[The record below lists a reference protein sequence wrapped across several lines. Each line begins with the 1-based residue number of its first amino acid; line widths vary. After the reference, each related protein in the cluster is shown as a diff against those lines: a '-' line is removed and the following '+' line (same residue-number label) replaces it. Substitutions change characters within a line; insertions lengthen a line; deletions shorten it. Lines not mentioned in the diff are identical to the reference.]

1 MSLRSRLFNVYW
13 TLRAAIV
20 PNLKYSQ
27 YWYEEALKRYVTP
40 SVEWI
45 EIGCGHSILPSWRA
59 NEERQL
65 VKTCKAIFGIDYDL
79 PSLKAHRNITKKLR
93 GDVTKL
99 PFRSEAFDL
108 VTANMVVEHLDNPDE
123 QFREI
128 SRILKPRGVFL
139 FHTPN
144 AYGYGVILSKFVPE
158 WLKGK
163 LIYLLEGREEH
174 DVFPTHYKANT
185 EAQVKA
191 LAQANGFEVL
201 QLDLIATDAIF
212 AMVPPLAALEL
223 LWIRL
228 LMTPP
233 FRSLRTNL
241 IVALRKLK

>member
-1 MSLRSRLFNVYW
+1 MSLRTRLFNIYW
-13 TLRAAIV
+13 TMRGAIV
-20 PNLKYSQ
+20 PKLRYSQ

-40 SVEWI
+40 SVEWV

-59 NEERQL
+59 NEELQL
-65 VKTCKAIFGIDYDL
+65 VKTCKTIFGIDYDL
-79 PSLKAHRNITKKLR
+79 PSLKAHPNIHKKLR
-93 GDVTKL
+93 GDVTQL
-99 PFRSEAFDL
+99 PFRGEAFDL
-108 VTANMVVEHLDNPDE
+108 VTANMVVEHLDNPGE

-128 SRILKPRGVFL
+128 SRILKAKGVFL

-144 AYGYGVILSKFVPE
+144 AHGYGVILSKVVPE

-185 EAQVKA
+185 EAQVKV

-212 AMVPPLAALEL
+212 AMFPPLAAIEL

-228 LMTPP
+228 LMTPAC
-233 FRSLRTNL
+233 RSLRTNM
-241 IVALRKLK
+241 IVALRKSA

>member
-1 MSLRSRLFNVYW
+1 MSLRTRLFNIYW
-13 TLRAAIV
+13 TLRGAIA
-20 PNLKYSQ
+20 PSLRYSQ
-27 YWYEEALKRYVTP
+27 YWYEEALKRYVGP
-40 SVEWI
+40 SVEWV
-45 EIGCGHSILPSWRA
+45 EIGCGHAILPSWRA

-65 VKTCKAIFGIDYDL
+65 VKNCKAIFGIDYDL
-79 PSLKAHRNITKKLR
+79 FSLKAHPNISKKLR

-108 VTANMVVEHLDNPDE
+108 VTANMVVEHLDKPDE

-128 SRILKPRGVFL
+128 SRILKPKGVFL

-144 AYGYGVILSKFVPE
+144 AYGYGVILSKLVPE

-163 LIYLLEGREEH
+163 LIYLLEGREEQ

-191 LAQANGFEVL
+191 LAKESGFEVL

-212 AMVPPLAALEL
+212 AMFPPLAALEL

-228 LMTPP
+228 LMTQP
-233 FRSLRTNL
+233 FRSIRSNM
-241 IVALRKLK
+241 IVALRKAS

>member
-1 MSLRSRLFNVYW
+1 MNLRSRLFNVYW
-13 TLRAAIV
+13 TLRRLLA
-20 PNLKYSQ
+20 PTLKYSQ
-27 YWYEEALKRYVTP
+27 SWYEDALKRYVTP
-40 SVEWI
+40 SVEWV
-45 EIGCGHSILPSWRA
+45 EIGCGHSILPSWRI

-65 VKTCKAIFGIDYDL
+65 VKTCKAVFGIDYDL
-79 PSLKAHRNITKKLR
+79 PSLKAHRNINKKLR

-108 VTANMVVEHLDNPDE
+108 VTANMVVEHLDNPNE

-128 SRILKPRGVFL
+128 SRILKPKGVFL

-185 EAQVKA
+185 ESQVKA
-191 LAQANGFEVL
+191 LAQANGFEIL
-201 QLDLIATDAIF
+201 QLDLNATDAIF
-212 AMVPPLAALEL
+212 AMIPPLAALEL

-228 LMTPP
+228 LMTQP
-233 FRSLRTNL
+233 FRRLRTNM
-241 IVALRKLK
+241 IVALRKLP

>member
-1 MSLRSRLFNVYW
+1 MSLRTRLFNIYW
-13 TLRAAIV
+13 TLRSAIV
-20 PNLKYSQ
+20 PTLRYSQ
-27 YWYEEALKRYVTP
+27 YSYEESLKRYVGT
-40 SVEWI
+40 SVEWV
-45 EIGCGHSILPSWRA
+45 EIGCGHSILPSWRS
-59 NEERQL
+59 NEELQL

-108 VTANMVVEHLDNPDE
+108 VTANMVVEHLDNPND
-123 QFREI
+123 QFKEI
-128 SRILKPRGVFL
+128 SRILKPKGVFL

-144 AYGYGVILSKFVPE
+144 AYGYGVILSKIVPE

-185 EAQVKA
+185 ESQVMA
-191 LAQANGFEVL
+191 LAQANGFEIL
-201 QLDLIATDAIF
+201 QLDLIPTDAIF
-212 AMVPPLAALEL
+212 AMVPPLATLEL

-228 LMTPP
+228 LMTQP
-233 FRSLRTNL
+233 FRNLRTNM
-241 IVALRKLK
+241 IVALRKLP

>member
-1 MSLRSRLFNVYW
+1 MSLRTRLFNVYW
-13 TLRAAIV
+13 TLRRTIV
-20 PNLKYSQ
+20 PNLRYSQ
-27 YWYEEALKRYVTP
+27 YSYEESLKRHVTP
-40 SVEWI
+40 SVEWV

-79 PSLKAHRNITKKLR
+79 SSLKAHPNITKKLR

-128 SRILKPRGVFL
+128 SRILKSKGVFL

-144 AYGYGVILSKFVPE
+144 AYGYGVILSMFVPE

-174 DVFPTHYKANT
+174 DIFPTHYKANT
-185 EAQVKA
+185 EAQVKT

-212 AMVPPLAALEL
+212 AMFPPLAALEL

-228 LMTPP
+228 LMTQP
-233 FRSLRTNL
+233 FRNLRTNM
-241 IVALRKLK
+241 IVALRKST

>member
-1 MSLRSRLFNVYW
+1 MSLRTRLSNIYW
-13 TLRAAIV
+13 TIRRTIAPTLRF
-20 PNLKYSQ
+20 SQ
-27 YWYEEALKRYVTP
+27 YSYEESLKRYVTS
-40 SVEWI
+40 SVEWV
-45 EIGCGHSILPSWRA
+45 EIGCGHSILPRWRA
-59 NEERQL
+59 NEELQL

-79 PSLKAHRNITKKLR
+79 LSLKAHRNITKKLR

-108 VTANMVVEHLDNPDE
+108 VTANMVVEHLDNPNE

-128 SRILKPRGVFL
+128 SRVLRPKGVFL

-185 EAQVKA
+185 ESQVKA
-191 LAQANGFEVL
+191 LAQANGFEIV

-212 AMVPPLAALEL
+212 AMIPPLAALEL
-223 LWIRL
+223 LWIRI
-228 LMTPP
+228 LMTQP
-233 FRSLRTNL
+233 FRNLRTNM
-241 IVALRKLK
+241 IVALRKAA

>member
-1 MSLRSRLFNVYW
+1 MSLRTRLFNIYW
-13 TLRAAIV
+13 TLRGAIV
-20 PNLKYSQ
+20 PKLRYSQ
-27 YWYEEALKRYVTP
+27 YSYEESLKRYVTP
-40 SVEWI
+40 SVEWV

-79 PSLKAHRNITKKLR
+79 PSLKAHPNIAKKLR

-99 PFRSEAFDL
+99 PFRNDAFDL

-128 SRILKPRGVFL
+128 GRILKSKGVFL

-144 AYGYGVILSKFVPE
+144 AFGYGVILSKVVPE

-163 LIYLLEGREEH
+163 LIYLLEGRQEH

-185 EAQVKA
+185 EAQVRA

-201 QLDLIATDAIF
+201 QLDLLATDAIF
-212 AMVPPLAALEL
+212 AMLPPLAALEL
-223 LWIRL
+223 IWIRL
-228 LMTPP
+228 LMTQP
-233 FRSLRTNL
+233 FRNLRTNM
-241 IVALRKLK
+241 IVALRKVV

>member
-1 MSLRSRLFNVYW
+1 V
-13 TLRAAIV
+13 
-20 PNLKYSQ
+20 
-27 YWYEEALKRYVTP
+27 
-40 SVEWI
+40 
-45 EIGCGHSILPSWRA
+45 EIGCGHAILPNWRS

-65 VKTCKAIFGIDYDL
+65 VKTCKTIFGIDYDL

-99 PFRSEAFDL
+99 PFRTAAFDL
-108 VTANMVVEHLDNPDE
+108 VTANMVVEHLDNPEE

-128 SRILKPRGVFL
+128 NRILKPKGVFL

-144 AYGYGVILSKFVPE
+144 AYGYGVILAKFVPE

-163 LIYLLEGREEH
+163 VIYLLEGRDEH

-185 EAQVKA
+185 ETQVKA

-201 QLDLIATDAIF
+201 QLDLISTDAIF
-212 AMVPPLAALEL
+212 AVLPPLAALEL

-228 LMTPP
+228 LMTQP
-233 FRSLRTNL
+233 FRNLRTNM
-241 IVALRKLK
+241 IVALRKLT

>member
-1 MSLRSRLFNVYW
+1 MRR
-13 TLRAAIV
+13 AIV
-20 PNLKYSQ
+20 PTLRYSQ

-40 SVEWI
+40 SVEWV
-45 EIGCGHSILPSWRA
+45 EIGCGHSILPSWRS

-93 GDVTKL
+93 GDVTRL
-99 PFRSEAFDL
+99 PFKSEAFDL

-128 SRILKPRGVFL
+128 GRILKSNGVFL

-144 AYGYGVILSKFVPE
+144 AYGYGVILSKVVPE

-191 LAQANGFEVL
+191 LARANGFEVL

-212 AMVPPLAALEL
+212 AMLPPLAAFEL
-223 LWIRL
+223 FLIRL
-228 LMTPP
+228 LMTQP
-233 FRSLRTNL
+233 FRSLRTNM
-241 IVALRKLK
+241 IVALRKSA

>member
-1 MSLRSRLFNVYW
+1 MSLRTRLFNIYW
-13 TLRAAIV
+13 TLRRAIA
-20 PNLKYSQ
+20 PSLRYSQ
-27 YWYEEALKRYVTP
+27 YWYEEALKRYVGP
-40 SVEWI
+40 SVEWV
-45 EIGCGHSILPSWRA
+45 EIGCGHAILPSWRA

-65 VKTCKAIFGIDYDL
+65 VKNCKAIFGIDYDL
-79 PSLKAHRNITKKLR
+79 FSLKAHPNISKKLR

-108 VTANMVVEHLDNPDE
+108 VTANMVVEHLDKPDE

-128 SRILKPRGVFL
+128 SRILKPKGVFL

-158 WLKGK
+158 RLKGK
-163 LIYLLEGREEH
+163 LIYLLEGRQEH

-201 QLDLIATDAIF
+201 QLDLIPTDAIF
-212 AMVPPLAALEL
+212 AMLPPLAILEL
-223 LWIRL
+223 IWIRV
-228 LMTPP
+228 LMTDLM
-233 FRSLRTNL
+233 RGYRTNL
-241 IVALRKLK
+241 IVALRKSS